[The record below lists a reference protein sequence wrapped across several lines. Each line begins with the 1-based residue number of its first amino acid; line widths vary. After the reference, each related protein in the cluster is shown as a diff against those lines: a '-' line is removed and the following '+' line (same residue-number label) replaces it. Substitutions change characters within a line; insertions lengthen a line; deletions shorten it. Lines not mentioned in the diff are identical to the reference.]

1 MERLL
6 GTAESVAGSAP
17 HGRPARRALRL
28 WPGWGRA
35 CNDGACASEGWGT
48 RSRSPGGEA
57 GNRNGPGGT
66 SLGLWAC
73 SATSRSGVPL
83 MMQPRSESNI
93 PLHRG
98 VIDYASLYLCRQ
110 GPRWVVVIESPR
122 VSGAVPFDHS
132 GRDVYDVQF
141 DLLTSARRACPDAA
155 IMGTDG
161 ALTSADYEWRVEVRG
176 IEARPGDLGLAL
188 RRELAAEPANEGSS
202 TPQTLGRR
210 CHWGLSTSFSGR
222 PRSF

>member
-1 MERLL
+1 
-6 GTAESVAGSAP
+6 
-17 HGRPARRALRL
+17 
-28 WPGWGRA
+28 
-35 CNDGACASEGWGT
+35 
-48 RSRSPGGEA
+48 
-57 GNRNGPGGT
+57 
-66 SLGLWAC
+66 
-73 SATSRSGVPL
+73 

-93 PLHRG
+93 PVHRG

-122 VSGAVPFDHS
+122 VSGAVPFHHAGHDA
-132 GRDVYDVQF
+132 YDAQF

-188 RRELAAEPANEGSS
+188 HRELSAEPTDAESPPA
-202 TPQTLGRR
+202 PQTLGRR
-210 CHWGLSTSFSGR
+210 CHWGLHPSFSGR
-222 PRSF
+222 PRRF